1 MLARPIFNLSYNPPM
16 LVYPPARK
24 SVAELESKWASH
36 IAHELEKS
44 RGGKAHV
51 LKWTARSIAVVLSIF
66 PHLGTIALSEKLT
79 GLSSRLK
86 ASRVLVRIRLCRAAA
101 MLRQMMSR
109 HSEAQRGNR

>member
-1 MLARPIFNLSYNPPM
+1 M
-16 LVYPPARK
+16 LVYHPARK
-24 SVAELESKWASH
+24 SVAELESKWSRH

-79 GLSSRLK
+79 RLSSRLK
-86 ASRVLVRIRLCRAAA
+86 ASRVLVRIRLFRPAALLRA
-101 MLRQMMSR
+101 RQSVV
-109 HSEAQRGNR
+109 SGKRGSVRVAFGGRLSL

>member
-1 MLARPIFNLSYNPPM
+1 M
-16 LVYPPARK
+16 LVYHPARK
-24 SVAELESKWASH
+24 SVAELESKWSRH

-44 RGGKAHV
+44 RAGKAHV
-51 LKWTARSIAVVLSIF
+51 LKWTARSIAVVLPIF

-86 ASRVLVRIRLCRAAA
+86 ASRVLVCIRLFRADA

-109 HSEAQRGNR
+109 PTDRKSKRLNSVH